1 MVGELKKSVRL
12 KNLTGH
18 VFVMGGCGMGESIV
32 VILKSDGCIVFSMVI
47 DSCTATIGD
56 ELVILPLKLLQ
67 RFQVAKLD
75 CFVWTHP
82 HDDHSQGMDEIIRR
96 YYGKKS
102 IGVIPKHL
110 YGEGR
115 NIVKLSECCKKVLN
129 SFNRTFNRRN
139 LKSMDCQ
146 EKEVRQLL
154 GITLA
159 DIETGKEKRLVLN
172 CLSPMADKLDEKIRN
187 GQFLA
192 NSQLNELSL
201 TLTLVLDNY
210 SFYFSGDA
218 TDSIIKQ
225 SNGLALEQS
234 RWVKIPHHGS
244 RSSEVLTEKINRELD
259 SAACTAFLSHG
270 LPDEN
275 VLDEYNRRTENL
287 YITQK
292 MGDHVCEF
300 GMIEY
305 EYHFEGAEITLNI
318 RRYGNAYKYTSDVI
332 ENEAHE
338 SEAPL

>member
-1 MVGELKKSVRL
+1 MVGGLKKNVRL
-12 KNLTGH
+12 KDLTGH
-18 VFVMGGCGMGESIV
+18 VFVMGGCGIGESIV
-32 VILKSDGCIVFSMVI
+32 VILESDGSISFSMVI
-47 DSCTATIGD
+47 DSCTATID
-56 ELVILPLKLLQ
+56 ENQVILPLKLLQ

-75 CFVWTHP
+75 CIVWTHP
-82 HDDHSQGMDEIIRR
+82 HDDHSQGMDVIISK

-115 NIVKLSECCKKVLN
+115 NIVKLSECCKKVLK
-129 SFNRTFNRRN
+129 SFNHTFKRKN

-146 EKEVRQLL
+146 EKEVRQLMEV
-154 GITLA
+154 TLS

-172 CLSPMADKLDEKIRN
+172 CLSPMAEKLDDRIRN

-210 SFYFSGDA
+210 CFYFSGDA
-218 TDSIIKQ
+218 PDSIFRH
-225 SNGLALEQS
+225 SNVLALEQS

-244 RSSEVLTEKINRELD
+244 QSSRVLTEMINRELD
-259 SAACTAFLSHG
+259 SAVCTAYLSQG
-270 LPDEN
+270 LPNEN

-292 MGDHVCEF
+292 LGDHAYGF

-305 EYHFEGAEITLNI
+305 EYHFEGAEITLNV
-318 RRYGNAYKYTSDVI
+318 RRYGNAYKYTSDDI
-332 ENEAHE
+332 ANEAHGNE
-338 SEAPL
+338 PPL